1 MLDIAADPKHGY
13 SQQYRWGP
21 DYDCSSMV
29 ISAWEQAGVPVKSKG
44 ATYTGNM
51 RSVFLAC
58 GFKDVTK
65 KITLSSGAGLKKGD
79 VLINEFGKGTT
90 GNGHTAMFA
99 GDGKIVHARGQSFGS
114 SKTGDQGQEIAVTN
128 YYNYPWD
135 VVLRYSDSS
144 SADPAPA
151 PTTQGRVGNCT
162 VTLGQYVQNCVDPEI
177 RTIQILLNSK
187 GYRGKD
193 GRTLDVD
200 GELGENTAY
209 AISAMQKQAGMKN
222 INYGTVSTKTWE
234 LLLK

>member
-1 MLDIAADPKHGY
+1 M
-13 SQQYRWGP
+13 
-21 DYDCSSMV
+21 
-29 ISAWEQAGVPVKSKG
+29 KSKG

-79 VLINEFGKGTT
+79 VLLNDVH
-90 GNGHTAMFA
+90 HTAMFA

-162 VTLGQYVQNCVDPEI
+162 VMLGQYVQNCVDPEI
-177 RTIQILLNSK
+177 KTIQILLNAK
-187 GYRGKD
+187 RFKGKD

-209 AISAMQKQAGMKN
+209 AITQLQKQAGMKN